1 MSLLRNSLRARL
13 LTLILLPL
21 IVVSLLVIFWRY
33 QAAKGTA
40 EEIFDRSLVMLT
52 FAISRDV
59 ALSSGDSLSSTTAN
73 LFSEASGG
81 KVFYHVY
88 GPDGSF
94 ITGYSSPPV
103 GDIKK
108 PLPENNP
115 TLFDATHLG
124 APVRVVRLAEKA
136 NIEGISGRSVITV
149 WQKLSLRD
157 NFARKLALRSAG
169 LVSMLVLTVA
179 GLVWFGI
186 RYGLKPLY
194 ELEDAIQKRS
204 ADDLSPIVRQVP
216 KETKRIVWRL
226 NHLFQDLT
234 ESHAARERLISNAA
248 HQLRN
253 PIAGIHAMAEATLS
267 AETLA
272 ETRARIQEL
281 VTETRRTGRLTE
293 QLLSLEK
300 LDGRKSKLEVI
311 DLGMLITEVGTRNAN
326 RILSKNIEF
335 TVVTG
340 NAPVWARGDYFLLSE
355 ALQNLLDNAV
365 AHGGTQISYILIE
378 TYYTSNDLAVL
389 AVENDGASIS
399 AGNATRIFERF
410 VQLDHKQGSGQGSG
424 LGLAIVAQIA
434 NVNDGQVEL
443 VCKKPTRFCL
453 SLQASQQGAAK
464 K

>member
-1 MSLLRNSLRARL
+1 MSLLSNSLRARL
-13 LTLILLPL
+13 LILILLPL
-21 IVVSLLVIFWRY
+21 IVVSLMVIFWRY

-59 ALSSGDSLSSTTAN
+59 ALSAGDSLSSTTSN

-94 ITGYSSPPV
+94 TTGYSSPPV

-108 PLPENNP
+108 TLPENTP

-124 APVRVVRLAEKA
+124 APVRVVRLAEKTI
-136 NIEGISGRSVITV
+136 IEGISGRSVITV
-149 WQKLSLRD
+149 WQKLSLRE
-157 NFARKLALRSAG
+157 NFARKLAIRSAG

-186 RYGLKPLY
+186 RYGLKPLH

-204 ADDLSPIVRQVP
+204 VDDLSPIVRQVP
-216 KETKRIVWRL
+216 NETKGIVWRL
-226 NHLFQDLT
+226 NQLFKELT
-234 ESHAARERLISNAA
+234 DSQATRERLISNAA

-267 AETLA
+267 AETLT
-272 ETRARIQEL
+272 ETRTRIQEL

-300 LDGRKSKLEVI
+300 LDGRKSTLEAI
-311 DLGMLITEVGTRNAN
+311 DLGKLITEVGTRNAN
-326 RILSKNIEF
+326 RILSKNIGF
-335 TVVTG
+335 SVVTG
-340 NAPVWARGDYFLLSE
+340 DSPVWALGDYFLLSE
-355 ALQNLLDNAV
+355 ALQNLLDNALT
-365 AHGGTQISYILIE
+365 HGGTQLSHVLME
-378 TYYTSNDLAVL
+378 TYYTSDNLAVL
-389 AVENDGASIS
+389 AVENDGSPIS

-410 VQLDHKQGSGQGSG
+410 VQLDQKQGSDQGSG
-424 LGLAIVAQIA
+424 LGLAIVAQVA
-434 NVNDGQVEL
+434 HLNEGQVEL
-443 VCKKPTRFCL
+443 VSEKPTRFCL
-453 SLQASQQGAAK
+453 SLQAVAEN
-464 K
+464 